1 MNAINSCDPSF
12 NLDYS
17 VRPKVTRL
25 SGPVKKV
32 LLVGNSLMFY
42 NCGVSSF
49 LQGFAKAANRK
60 LEVTMV
66 GIGGAGLYW
75 HDVKSYLRP
84 NGLRSYRITAENKF
98 EFIDYP
104 DGKIFDAVL
113 MVDSTQGPIHPE
125 LCELFRQFA
134 LQHTQ
139 TVKAS
144 GADPLLMI
152 SWGYSDRPGMTRA
165 LADSIVAVANECAC
179 PAVPCGIAF
188 ERAQRQRPSLAL
200 IRTDRRH
207 PTVAGSYLEAA
218 VFFASLFETSPEGL
232 PYYGRFD
239 DLTVTEDEAAFLQ
252 KIAWETVRDFNGWQ

>member
-1 MNAINSCDPSF
+1 MTRPDPSLNVDYAVSPVVT
-12 NLDYS
+12 NLS
-17 VRPKVTRL
+17 Q
-25 SGPVKKV
+25 PVSKV

-42 NCGVSSF
+42 NCGVSSM
-49 LQGFAKAANRK
+49 LQGFAKAAGRK

-125 LCELFRQFA
+125 LCALFNEFA
-134 LQHTQ
+134 EKHCRTIREH
-139 TVKAS
+139 
-144 GADPLLMI
+144 GADPLLMV

-165 LADSIVAVANECAC
+165 LADSIITTANRCHC

-188 ERAQRQRPSLAL
+188 ERAKRERPELKL
-200 IRTDRRH
+200 IRTDNRH

-218 VFFASLFETSPEGL
+218 VFYASLFGESPAAINF
-232 PYYGRFD
+232 YGRFD
-239 DLTVTEDEAAFLQ
+239 DLVVTKEDGDFL
-252 KIAWETVRDFNGWQ
+252 KRIAWETVRDFNRWA